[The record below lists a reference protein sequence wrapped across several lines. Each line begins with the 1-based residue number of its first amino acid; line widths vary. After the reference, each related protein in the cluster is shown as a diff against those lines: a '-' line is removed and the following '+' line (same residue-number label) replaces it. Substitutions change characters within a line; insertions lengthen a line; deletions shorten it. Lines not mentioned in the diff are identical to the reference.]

1 MLAMFSEKNSISE
14 ETVVLKSTKS
24 LYGLVQAPRTQYQ
37 HLQKFLKSLEFEP
50 PDLDKEVYYGR
61 GMIVITYVDDCLLFG
76 PDIKEIQNLIK
87 ELGENGNYLN
97 GKDGDKDNVFDFLG
111 VSIKTHK
118 ESKMLVLNQTRL
130 IEKILDTDG
139 MSD

>member
-1 MLAMFSEKNSISE
+1 M
-14 ETVVLKSTKS
+14 
-24 LYGLVQAPRTQYQ
+24 
-37 HLQKFLKSLEFEP
+37 
-50 PDLDKEVYYGR
+50 DKEVYYGR

-97 GKDGDKDNVFDFLG
+97 GKDGDKYNVFDFLG
-111 VSIKTHK
+111 VGIKTHK
-118 ESKMLVLNQTRL
+118 ESKMLVLTQTRL
-130 IEKILDTDG
+130 IENILDKDG

>member
-1 MLAMFSEKNSISE
+1 M
-14 ETVVLKSTKS
+14 
-24 LYGLVQAPRTQYQ
+24 
-37 HLQKFLKSLEFEP
+37 
-50 PDLDKEVYYGR
+50 DKEVYYGR

-118 ESKMLVLNQTRL
+118 ESKMLVLTQTRL
-130 IEKILDTDG
+130 IEKILDTDR
-139 MSD
+139 MYD